1 MIDENEARDIAQ
13 RSLDAKVTSEPM
25 MLDPVTIEYGEFW
38 VFPFNSVQYYET
50 NDLDFVLVGA
60 GPIAVAKSDGSVRFL
75 SGSTPFEE
83 QL

>member
-1 MIDENEARDIAQ
+1 MIGEEEARDVAQ
-13 RSLDAKVTSEPM
+13 RSLDAKATSAPM

-38 VFPFNSVQYYET
+38 VFPFNTVTYYET
-50 NDLDFVLVGA
+50 NDLDFAHVGS

-75 SGSTPFEE
+75 SGSRPFEE